1 MAEASVD
8 RWLAAA
14 VDAGRWVMSLATLG
28 PLGRHWPVSRS
39 SAWVDFPLYGGQAGV
54 ALLLGELAVVTGE
67 GDFVTGAGDTARNVT
82 NAADIGRF
90 GLYSGLA
97 GMAFAADRTATLV
110 GDERLG
116 HDAEAMVDRI
126 VDARV
131 HVGNGVEWPA
141 WANGQG
147 PWQDLF
153 HGTAGIGLTLL
164 RLGRAEVAVEAG
176 TRLVELAI
184 PAAVGHWWRSRPDD
198 TRPAPNIA
206 HGTAGVAYSL
216 ATIALVTGRREFA
229 DAAIAGAEYLLS
241 VARTDGD
248 TCAVHHH
255 EGDGSGIYTLGWCS
269 GPPGLASLFIRL
281 HQLTADDDWLHWA
294 ERAARTLTTS
304 GIPARLYP
312 GFWDNV
318 GQCCG
323 SAGVAE
329 FFLGMHSYTGNPA
342 YMSFASTCWMI
353 WSTGVPEMALASAGT
368 TSIQHGRRL
377 SCQPRPATCRA
388 RRELDWPSS
397 TDIRPRGSQPG
408 PLATRFAVQALKSSS
423 VHTLPYQRARA
434 PPHSS
439 GGRGHQSPTPTSSSG
454 SLTAGRT

>member
-1 MAEASVD
+1 LKFLARREDAQGMDEIRSD

-14 VDAGRWVMSLATLG
+14 VDGGRWVLSTAITG
-28 PLGRHWPVSRS
+28 PHGRSWPVSVASGR
-39 SAWVDFPLYGGQAGV
+39 VDHPLYGGQAGV
-54 ALLLGELAVVTGE
+54 ALLLGELALVTGE
-67 GDFVTGAGDTARNVT
+67 DDFMTAAGDAAHNVA
-82 NAADIGRF
+82 NAAAIGRF

-97 GMAFAADRTATLV
+97 GMALAVDRTAGLL

-116 HDAEAMVDRI
+116 HDAETMVDRI
-126 VDARV
+126 VDSRV
-131 HVGNGVEWPA
+131 CAGDGVEWPA
-141 WANGQG
+141 WANGRG

-153 HGTAGIGLTLL
+153 HGTAGVGLALL
-164 RLGRAEVAVEAG
+164 RLGRAEVAIEAG
-176 TRLVELAI
+176 SRLVELAI

-216 ATIALVTGRREFA
+216 ATIALVTGLREFA

-248 TCAVHHH
+248 TCAVHHD
-255 EGDGSGIYTLGWCS
+255 EGDGSALYTLGWCS

-281 HQLTADDDWLHWA
+281 HQVTADDDWLSWA

-342 YMSFASTCWMI
+342 YMTFASTVLDDLVDRGARDGAGLRWHNVDPGRTPPELPAE
-353 WSTGVPEMALASAGT
+353 TGYMQGAAGVGLALL
-368 TSIQHGRRL
+368 HGY
-377 SCQPRPATCRA
+377 QAA
-388 RRELDWPSS
+388 RGAD
-397 TDIRPRGSQPG
+397 PG
-408 PLATRFAVQALKSSS
+408 PS
-423 VHTLPYQRARA
+423 LPD
-434 PPHSS
+434 
-439 GGRGHQSPTPTSSSG
+439 SPFRP
-454 SLTAGRT
+454 

>member
-1 MAEASVD
+1 MAEVTAD

-14 VDAGRWVMSLATLG
+14 VDAGRWVMSMAITR
-28 PLGRHWPVSRS
+28 PDRRDWPVSGV
-39 SAWVDFPLYGGQAGV
+39 SAWVDFRLYGGQAGV

-67 GDFVTGAGDTARNVT
+67 DAFERAARDAARNVA
-82 NAADIGRF
+82 NAADVGRF

-97 GMAFAADRTATLV
+97 GMAFAADRTARRV

-116 HDAEAMVDRI
+116 RDAEAMIDRI

-131 HVGNGVEWPA
+131 RGGDGVEWPA
-141 WANGQG
+141 WVNGKG

-164 RLGRAEVAVEAG
+164 RLGRADVAVEAAS
-176 TRLVELAI
+176 RLVDLAI

-198 TRPAPNIA
+198 THPAPNIA

-241 VARTDGD
+241 VARTDDD

-255 EGDGSGIYTLGWCS
+255 EGDGSRLYTLGWCS

-281 HQLTADDDWLHWA
+281 HQVTADDEWLRWA

-342 YMSFASTCWMI
+342 YMSFASTVLDDLVDR
-353 WSTGVPEMALASAGT
+353 GVRDGAGLRW
-368 TSIQHGRRL
+368 HN
-377 SCQPRPATCRA
+377 A
-388 RRELDWPSS
+388 D
-397 TDIRPRGSQPG
+397 
-408 PLATRFAVQALKSSS
+408 
-423 VHTLPYQRARA
+423 
-434 PPHSS
+434 
-439 GGRGHQSPTPTSSSG
+439 
-454 SLTAGRT
+454 AGRTPPELPAETGYMQGAAGVGLALLRGYQAAHGGVQGLSLPDSPFGS

>member
-1 MAEASVD
+1 MAEVTAD

-14 VDAGRWVMSLATLG
+14 VDAGRWVMSAAITR
-28 PLGRHWPVSRS
+28 PHGRDWPVSGS

-67 GDFVTGAGDTARNVT
+67 EAFERAARDAARNVA

-97 GMAFAADRTATLV
+97 GMAFAADRTARLV

-116 HDAEAMVDRI
+116 RDAEAMIDRI

-131 HVGNGVEWPA
+131 QIGDSVEWPA
-141 WANGQG
+141 WENGKG

-164 RLGRAEVAVEAG
+164 RLGRGEVAVEAAS
-176 TRLVELAI
+176 RLVDLAI

-216 ATIALVTGRREFA
+216 ATIALVTGLREFA

-255 EGDGSGIYTLGWCS
+255 EGDGSRLYTLGWCS
-269 GPPGLASLFIRL
+269 GPPGLVSLFIRL
-281 HQLTADDDWLHWA
+281 HQLTADDEWLRWA

-342 YMSFASTCWMI
+342 YMSFASTVLDDLVDR
-353 WSTGVPEMALASAGT
+353 GVRDGAGLRW
-368 TSIQHGRRL
+368 HNAD
-377 SCQPRPATCRA
+377 P
-388 RRELDWPSS
+388 
-397 TDIRPRGSQPG
+397 
-408 PLATRFAVQALKSSS
+408 
-423 VHTLPYQRARA
+423 
-434 PPHSS
+434 
-439 GGRGHQSPTPTSSSG
+439 
-454 SLTAGRT
+454 GRTPPELPAETGYMQGAAGVGLALLRGYQAAHGADRGLSRPDSPFGS